1 MLDILFAG
9 VSMRR
14 QNVRGLRAHLAVVA
28 AVVMTAGAAG
38 CGTDSTTSSSN
49 TSTAPSVSITETYT
63 GTVAVNGAATFSFG
77 VTAAGAV
84 TATYK
89 SMSPASG
96 AAMGLALGI
105 WNGASCSIVIANDNA
120 ILNSTVIGQASAAGT
135 LCVRAYDIGKL
146 TGTQTVELSITHF

>member
-1 MLDILFAG
+1 MLRQNVSSMRALAG
-9 VSMRR
+9 VS
-14 QNVRGLRAHLAVVA
+14 VLVA
-28 AVVMTAGAAG
+28 MTAGAAG
-38 CGTDSTTSSSN
+38 CGADDTT
-49 TSTAPSVSITETYT
+49 TPTTPTTPAVSITETYT

-89 SMSPASG
+89 SMSPATG

-105 WNGASCSIVIANDNA
+105 WNGSSCNIVIANDNA
-120 ILNSTVIGQASAAGT
+120 ILNTTVIGQASAAGT